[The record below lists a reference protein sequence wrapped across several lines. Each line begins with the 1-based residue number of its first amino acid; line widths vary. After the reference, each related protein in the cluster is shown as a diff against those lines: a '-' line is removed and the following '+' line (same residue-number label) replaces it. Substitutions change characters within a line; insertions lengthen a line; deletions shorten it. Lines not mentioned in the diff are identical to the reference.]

1 MASRRDRSSG
11 TETFEARIL
20 DLLLSGDDPVLEIL
34 RDQRRTVRVRARD
47 RTEIGCLVS
56 LETEPDAPLTEPPSF
71 ALRDVWFQLRGCAE
85 EGAAILF
92 VRKGRLDTL
101 ELYNWTDPWPDSP
114 SLAGSGYLVARPRG
128 PEGEPVAYEL
138 ERIEERDPAY
148 LEEQIRGSDR
158 PEEA

>member
-1 MASRRDRSSG
+1 M
-11 TETFEARIL
+11 ETFETRIL

-34 RDQRRTVRVRARD
+34 RHQRRAVRVTRRD
-47 RTEIGCLVS
+47 RTEIGCLIS
-56 LETEPDAPLTEPPSF
+56 LETDPTSPLAKPSSF
-71 ALRDVWFQLRGCAE
+71 ALRDVWFHLDGCAE

-92 VRKGRLDTL
+92 VREGRLDTL

-128 PEGEPVAYEL
+128 PRGEPVAYEL

-148 LEEQIRGSDR
+148 LEEQIRGSERHDDG
-158 PEEA
+158 